1 MARPAKNAKTTDL
14 RPSAR
19 NAMSDEYVSQFHID
33 PSLIDTENWHFA
45 WVPTHCMN
53 QETQD
58 ISNAQI
64 RGYEPVLSDDF
75 PELAKRSAQLR
86 AIRGR
91 GADDPY
97 VRNGDQILMKCP
109 MVIYRKRQ
117 AALDKENNKQLKH
130 IDMAAMGDFKG
141 APTQVRT
148 NKYSR
153 TTEADFA
160 PEE

>member
-1 MARPAKNAKTTDL
+1 MARPKSNPDL

-19 NAMSDEYVSQFHID
+19 NAAADEFVSQFHID
-33 PSLIDTENWHFA
+33 ESLLDIVNWHYA
-45 WVPTHCMN
+45 WVVTHCMN

-58 ISNAQI
+58 ISAAQMK
-64 RGYEPVLSDDF
+64 GYEPVRSDDF
-75 PELAKRSAQLR
+75 PNLKKRNDELR

-91 GADDPY
+91 GMEDPF

-109 MVIYRKRQ
+109 RHEFERREK
-117 AALDKENNKQLKH
+117 ALHAENNKQLKH
-130 IDMAAMGDFKG
+130 IDMAAMGDFNG

-148 NKYSR
+148 NKFSR

-160 PEE
+160 DE